1 MNWKIIDTGVASA
14 EKNMQIDAALLEI
27 LGREPILHL
36 YEWEGDSATYG
47 YFVKPGDFLNLQG
60 AEKRGLKLAKRPT
73 GGGIVF
79 HMWDL
84 AFSVL
89 IPETSPYF
97 SSVTLDN
104 YRYVNEV
111 VQRAVTEFLE
121 TKEEMELIPADAASL
136 DGSCT
141 RFCMA
146 KPTKYDLTVGSKKIA
161 GAAQRKCK
169 QGFLHQ
175 GTIALTL
182 PPAEYLDEVLLA
194 GTRVKEAMLAHTFPL
209 LGNGATLNKVKEAK
223 KELSNLLQK
232 HFTRD

>member
-1 MNWKIIDTGVASA
+1 
-14 EKNMQIDAALLEI
+14 
-27 LGREPILHL
+27 
-36 YEWEGDSATYG
+36 
-47 YFVKPGDFLNLQG
+47 VKPGDFLNLEG
-60 AEKRGLKLAKRPT
+60 AKRRGLTLARRPT

-79 HMWDL
+79 HVWDF

-89 IPETSPYF
+89 IPAASPHF
-97 SSVTLDN
+97 SSDTLAN
-104 YRYVNEV
+104 YQYVNGV
-111 VQRAVTEFLE
+111 VQRVVEEFLQK
-121 TKEEMELIPADAASL
+121 KEEMELIPTDAASL
-136 DGSCT
+136 DGSCA

-182 PPAEYLDEVLLA
+182 PPDLYLDEVLLA

-209 LGNGATLNKVKEAK
+209 LKEERSAKKMIEAK
-223 KELSNLLQK
+223 KELSYLLQK

>member
-1 MNWKIIDTGVASA
+1 MNWKIVDTGTASA
-14 EKNMQIDAALLEI
+14 EKNMEIDAALLEA
-27 LGREPILHL
+27 LGQEPILHL

-47 YFVKPGDFLNLQG
+47 YFVKPADFLNLQG
-60 AEKRGLKLAKRPT
+60 AKKQGLKLAKRPT

-79 HMWDL
+79 HVWDF

-89 IPETSPYF
+89 VPATSTHF
-97 SSVTLDN
+97 SSDTLAN
-104 YRYVNEV
+104 YRYVNGV
-111 VQRAVTEFLE
+111 VHTAVEEFLQ
-121 TKEEMELIPADAASL
+121 TKEEMELIPSDAASL
-136 DGSCT
+136 DGSCA

-182 PPAEYLDEVLLA
+182 PPDEYLDEVLLS

-209 LGNGATLNKVKEAK
+209 LGEQATPDKIKQSK